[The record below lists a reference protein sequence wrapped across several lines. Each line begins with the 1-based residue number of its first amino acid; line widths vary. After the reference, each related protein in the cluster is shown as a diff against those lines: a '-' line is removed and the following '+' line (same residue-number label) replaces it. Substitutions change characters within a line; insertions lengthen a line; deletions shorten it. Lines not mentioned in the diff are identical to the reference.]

1 MDLRPQFFPADVSL
15 TRADT
20 WVGGGR
26 MKRSTDESP
35 ETGRLEPM
43 LGGPSC
49 SEASFGGFA
58 FEDNSSEGTF

>member
-1 MDLRPQFFPADVSL
+1 MDLCPQVFPADVSL
-15 TRADT
+15 TCAGT
-20 WVGGGR
+20 WVGGGQT
-26 MKRSTDESP
+26 MRSTDTSP